1 MSWRSVWWRWQAW
14 RHRQAGHYNAD
25 TLRLFWRV
33 WLDGHQPAA
42 LVRLALFRR
51 DLGRPLPQRWVAG
64 VVAAVPDL
72 PPGLRH
78 RAIGLLAEVAPHRL
92 AGLHPAWLQAA
103 SALPGV
109 AAALQTP
116 ASLGLAAPAPVQ
128 ASPAAF
134 GAWLAHHAKL
144 VVVGNAASLRGSGLG
159 AAIDA
164 HAAVVRF
171 NHWQQADAPVSDI
184 GTRCDVWV
192 VSPGHQGPVPPGI
205 RWAIVSGPDVAFQVR
220 RWPLLDELQSAGVP
234 VLTVPLPVWRGLVD
248 ELSAPPSAGVLAL
261 AWLQAL
267 RPTGWQGMSVAG
279 VGAGGA
285 RGAGAAHHIVRSGE
299 RRVGQRHDWP
309 AETALLVAWQAQGLL
324 QLQ

>member
-1 MSWRSVWWRWQAW
+1 MSWRSVWGRWQAW
-14 RHRQAGHYNAD
+14 RHRQAGHYNAN

-33 WLDGHQPAA
+33 WLDDRQPAA

-64 VVAAVPDL
+64 VVAALPDL
-72 PPGLRH
+72 PPALRH

-92 AGLHPAWLQAA
+92 AGLKPAWLQAA

-109 AAALQTP
+109 AAALPTSSLLCG
-116 ASLGLAAPAPVQ
+116 ASPVQ
-128 ASPAAF
+128 SSPAAF
-134 GAWLAHHAKL
+134 AAWLASQAN
-144 VVVGNAASLRGSGLG
+144 VMVVGNAASLRGSGLG

-171 NHWQQADAPVSDI
+171 NHWQQADAPASDI
-184 GTRCDVWV
+184 GARCDVWV
-192 VSPGHQGPVPPGI
+192 VSPGHQGPVPAGL

-220 RWPLLDELQSAGVP
+220 RWPLLDELQAAGVP
-234 VLTVPLPVWRGLVD
+234 VLTVPLPVWRGLVA

-261 AWLQAL
+261 AWMQAL

-279 VGAGGA
+279 VGVGGE
-285 RGAGAAHHIVRSGE
+285 RGAAAAHHIVRSGE

-309 AETALLVAWQAQGLL
+309 AEAALLVAWQAQGLL
-324 QLQ
+324 RLQ

>member
-1 MSWRSVWWRWQAW
+1 MSWRSAWWRWQAW

-42 LVRLALFRR
+42 LLRLALFRR

-64 VVAAVPDL
+64 VLAAMPDL
-72 PPGLRH
+72 SPGLRH

-92 AGLHPAWLQAA
+92 ASLPAPWLQAA
-103 SALPGV
+103 AALPGV

-116 ASLGLAAPAPVQ
+116 ASLNV
-128 ASPAAF
+128 AAF
-134 GAWLAHHAKL
+134 AAWLACQANL
-144 VVVGNAASLRGSGLG
+144 VVVGNAANLRGSGLG

-171 NHWQQADAPVSDI
+171 NHWQQADAPTSDI
-184 GTRCDVWV
+184 GARCDVWV
-192 VSPGHQGPVPPGI
+192 VSPGHQGPVPAGL

-220 RWPLLDELQSAGVP
+220 RWALLDELQAAGVP
-234 VLTVPLPVWRGLVD
+234 VLTVPLPVWRGLVA
-248 ELSAPPSAGVLAL
+248 ELGAPPSAGVLAL
-261 AWLQAL
+261 AWLHTL
-267 RPTGWQGMSVAG
+267 RPTGWQGVSVAG
-279 VGAGGA
+279 VGAGVE
-285 RGAGAAHHIVRSGE
+285 RGTAAAHHIVRSGE

-309 AETALLVAWQAQGLL
+309 AEAELFVAWQSQGLRRL
-324 QLQ
+324 R